1 MSWTELWTAARDA
14 AWPGSRS
21 WRLRTTAKLL
31 DSAEPAVANEEQ
43 RLTSPRALFVS
54 RSCCNLGHDI
64 VCQLLRL
71 ARYAFTT
78 LPSAAHRTAAELLP
92 PWVP

>member
-31 DSAEPAVANEEQ
+31 DSAEPAVTNEEQ
-43 RLTSPRALFVS
+43 RLTSPRALFEAS
-54 RSCCNLGHDI
+54 S
-64 VCQLLRL
+64 
-71 ARYAFTT
+71 T
-78 LPSAAHRTAAELLP
+78 LVNSAARTLHDARSAVTEVTERCSVAQCVHAERQP
-92 PWVP
+92 GH